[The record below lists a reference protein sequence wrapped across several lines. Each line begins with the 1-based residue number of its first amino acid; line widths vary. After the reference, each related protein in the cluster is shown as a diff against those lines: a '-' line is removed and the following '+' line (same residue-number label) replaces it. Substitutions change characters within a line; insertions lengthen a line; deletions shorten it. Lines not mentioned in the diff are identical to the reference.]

1 MADRFLRT
9 SKIPA
14 GGALQVNGTP
24 VLQLYPGLRAAIERR
39 LPAAAGLFAEPSVRF
54 GQDGATTVSW
64 YSDFPGE
71 PQPLPAIE
79 GAARAAVE
87 RRLGDIMAALR
98 PLLND
103 PELGGMLG
111 AALHVPALEDVLVL
125 DGQPVLTNWG
135 VLPVGLG
142 GDPEARMAHFAAT
155 LGRFLPLAAP
165 PPLTAPER
173 QAFPAAPVAPE
184 DLTLAPE
191 NLTVVP
197 ENLTVGARTGGRA
210 AHGAL
215 DPAPEPAVR
224 RGWVPLAVLLL
235 ASGATALWLL
245 WPGTRIFPIEAVAV
259 GDGQAVTIAE
269 EANRAL
275 AQRADELRAAIEGGQ
290 CRPDGVLVLPD
301 GRTPYGLEPPAP
313 DATPQQRSDAQGIAD
328 PGSLLPPPPSNVVLP
343 PAAAGGAPGTLLG
356 ALEAGTVLVVAETAA
371 GMELGSG
378 FFIDDQH
385 VVTNHH
391 VVGDPGQAAQVYVTN
406 HVLGELKPARVLAA
420 HGPFESTGA
429 DFAVL
434 EVQEAHAAPFA
445 LRVAAT
451 PLTLQNVVAAG
462 YPGDVLDIDAAFT
475 RLMEGDASAVPSL
488 TVTDGIVNTEQRVSA
503 TSTLVVHSAP
513 ISQGNSG
520 GPLVDLCG
528 RVVGV
533 NTAVKTG
540 ELRNLTLALSSR
552 DLVAFLEAAGIN
564 PRVASDD
571 CAPVVASTPPAP
583 APAATPQPLGAPGAP
598 AEGEVAPSDAN
609 PAAPAPGAATQAP
622 GGSDG

>member
-1 MADRFLRT
+1 MADRFLRST
-9 SKIPA
+9 KIPD
-14 GGALQVNGTP
+14 GSALQVNGMP
-24 VLQLYPGLRAAIERR
+24 VQLLYPGLRAAIATRV
-39 LPAAAGLFAEPSVRF
+39 PTAAGLFAEPSVRVSRE
-54 GQDGATTVSW
+54 GSTTVSW
-64 YSDFPGE
+64 YSAFPGD
-71 PQPLPAIE
+71 PQPLPAVE

-87 RRLGDIMAALR
+87 RQLGDTMAALR

-103 PELGGMLG
+103 PELGELLG

-125 DGQPVLTNWG
+125 DGRPVLTNWG
-135 VLPVGLG
+135 VLPVGVG
-142 GDPEARMAHFAAT
+142 NDQPARMAHFAAT
-155 LGRFLPLAAP
+155 LGRFLPLPAP

-173 QAFPAAPVAPE
+173 EAFPAAPVAPE
-184 DLTLAPE
+184 NLTLAPE
-191 NLTVVP
+191 D
-197 ENLTVGARTGGRA
+197 LTVGPTAGGRA
-210 AHGAL
+210 SQEIME
-215 DPAPEPAVR
+215 PAPEPAVR

-235 ASGATALWLL
+235 AAGATALWLL
-245 WPGTRIFPIEAVAV
+245 WPGTRIFPAETVAV

-275 AQRADELRAAIEGGQ
+275 AQRADELRAAIAGGQ
-290 CRPDGVLVLPD
+290 CRSDGVLVLPD

-313 DATPQQRSDAQGIAD
+313 EATPQQRSDAQGVAD

-378 FFIDDQH
+378 FFVDDQH

-420 HGPFESTGA
+420 RGPFESTGA

-552 DLVAFLEAAGIN
+552 DLAAFLEEAGVS
-564 PRVASDD
+564 PQVASDD
-571 CAPVVASTPPAP
+571 CAPVVASTPPVP
-583 APAATPQPLGAPGAP
+583 GPAANPEAPVEGQGAPS
-598 AEGEVAPSDAN
+598 APS
-609 PAAPAPGAATQAP
+609 PAAPAPGVATQTP